1 MNYFID
7 ANVLLRYLTND
18 IPEQADRVAR
28 LLQKASEGKLQL
40 VTNAMVMAEV
50 VWVLESVYKL
60 PRPMIQ
66 EVVLIILNT
75 PELSIPG
82 ADMISQ
88 AITWYV
94 EKNVDFIDAYNASW
108 MMQEKITHIFTF
120 DQKHFRRFS
129 ELTALLPPG

>member
-7 ANVLLRYLTND
+7 ANILLRYLTND
-18 IPEQADRVAR
+18 IPEQADRVAQ
-28 LLQKASEGKLQL
+28 LLQKASDGELQL

-66 EVVLIILNT
+66 EIVLTILNT
-75 PELSIPG
+75 PGLSIPR
-82 ADMISQ
+82 ADMMSQ
-88 AITWYV
+88 AITWYA
-94 EKNVDFIDAYNASW
+94 EKNVDFIDAYNAAW
-108 MMQEKITHIFTF
+108 MLEEEITHIFTF